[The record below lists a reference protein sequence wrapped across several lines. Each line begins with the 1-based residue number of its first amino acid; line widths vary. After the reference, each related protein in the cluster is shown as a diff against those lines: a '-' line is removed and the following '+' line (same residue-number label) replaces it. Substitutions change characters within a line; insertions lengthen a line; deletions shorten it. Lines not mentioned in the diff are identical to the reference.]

1 MKHFVMIA
9 LVCLSATTT
18 FAQSPKYVKTMQ
30 EKLAVMDTTR
40 SVDGLKELAHTFE
53 RIAKAEKTEW
63 LPYYYAA
70 LANINMA
77 YNMMGG
83 NMGGNANVIDP
94 ITDKA
99 ELLVA
104 EAEALSKNNP
114 EIFILRKMAH
124 SLRFMVDPQSRYM
137 QYAPLAQAALE
148 QAKTLDP
155 QNPRIYLLEGQDK
168 FYTPEQYGGSKAEAK
183 KLFELANQKFDT
195 FKPASTLAPTWGKAT
210 AKYFLTQT
218 NK

>member
-1 MKHFVMIA
+1 MKHFIFIV
-9 LVCLSATTT
+9 LVCLSTTT
-18 FAQSPKYVKTMQ
+18 FAQSEKYVKTMQ
-30 EKLAVMDTTR
+30 EKLAVLDTTR

-83 NMGGNANVIDP
+83 NMGGNASVIDP
-94 ITDKA
+94 ITDKT

-114 EIFILRKMAH
+114 EIFILKKMMH

-168 FYTPEQYGGSKAEAK
+168 FYTPEQYGGSKTEAK

-195 FKPASTLAPTWGKAT
+195 FKPASALAPTWGKAT